1 MGGCGS
7 AGTERVVVG
16 GSRVGMKWG
25 SSFMLG
31 HDGNLGWVSV
41 GVGNGGCGVG
51 DERARRGCGEKLGSE
66 RRDGGRECNE
76 CGEGRDS
83 FGVLCGLHVLCGC
96 GCGKVGALVFVLELS
111 WSEFNRL
118 MGVGVGTGGELESG
132 QVGSTEVW
140 AKQSGDFV
148 MSNKLMFFVWKL

>member
-1 MGGCGS
+1 M
-7 AGTERVVVG
+7 
-16 GSRVGMKWG
+16 
-25 SSFMLG
+25 
-31 HDGNLGWVSV
+31 
-41 GVGNGGCGVG
+41 
-51 DERARRGCGEKLGSE
+51 GSE
-66 RRDGGRECNE
+66 RRDGGREYNE

-83 FGVLCGLHVLCGC
+83 FGVLCGLGVWWVWVLGRS
-96 GCGKVGALVFVLELS
+96 GTLWFVLDLS

-118 MGVGVGTGGELESG
+118 MGVGVGAGGELESG